1 MENDGNGMPPLH
13 ATELEAVHG
22 PLEPT
27 SDPQVAER
35 VHQLYSFDIDHE
47 MVGNTAKPL
56 IRTYKSCIA
65 LSDLSINS
73 YTSLVFLYAS
83 RNYCFAGK
91 KCCVEHAM

>member
-47 MVGNTAKPL
+47 MVGNTQQSRSSEL
-56 IRTYKSCIA
+56 TNLA
-65 LSDLSINS
+65 LHFLTSQSIH
-73 YTSLVFLYAS
+73 TPV
-83 RNYCFAGK
+83 
-91 KCCVEHAM
+91 